1 MESIIILEINVN
13 NQLRY
18 AYGSDSKEKLFKQI
32 DQFKDYD
39 EEYYI
44 IYHYVLNNS
53 IQILFENKNISKIK
67 HFLLENN

>member
-18 AYGSDSKEKLFKQI
+18 AYGSDSKENLFKQI
-32 DQFKDYD
+32 EQFKDYD
-39 EEYYI
+39 DEYYI